1 MNENEIIFDDKE
13 ESNETDELESKSVP
27 EERKL
32 FTQAYDKSVY
42 DLVRMISE
50 KDIILNPHYQ
60 REYVWD
66 DKRASLLVESIILNV
81 PIPVVYVS
89 QEEDDKWNVID
100 GLQRLNSLFRFF
112 ERDFKL
118 KGLEV
123 LTELNNEDIKT
134 MNPKSLRILKN
145 GLIRVI
151 MISSDSDPNIK
162 YDVFMRLNRGSVKLS
177 EQELRNCLYRGEYN
191 DLLKELRKNSKFKEI
206 LNIKTNHPR
215 MNDIE
220 LIERFFAMHDDWD
233 NNAFVMKTYRKQIKR
248 FLNEHMYK
256 MMKINQ
262 KKVSE
267 LQTLFEDTVTKVY
280 TVFGPN
286 AFRRIDT
293 NDIFESNLNRA
304 LMDCIM
310 VSFTY
315 YNKDDINSKS
325 TQIKDL
331 LKNTLANDKEFLESI
346 TKSTWNTKAVN
357 YRMKKWSEKLSEIM
371 N

>member
-1 MNENEIIFDDKE
+1 MEQEDIIFEDKQE
-13 ESNETDELESKSVP
+13 INNLEETDIKSIP

-32 FTQAYDKSVY
+32 YTQAYDKSVS
-42 DLVRMISE
+42 DLVRMITE

-66 DKRASLLVESIILNV
+66 DKRASLLIESIILNV

-89 QEEDDKWNVID
+89 QEDDDKWNVID

-123 LTELNNEDIKT
+123 LLELNGLDIKT
-134 MNPKSLRILKN
+134 INPKSSRILKN

-177 EQELRNCLYRGEYN
+177 EQELRNCLYRGEFN
-191 DLLKELRKNSKFKEI
+191 DLLKDLRNNKIFMDI
-206 LNIKTNHPR
+206 LNLKSNHPR
-215 MNDIE
+215 MDDIE
-220 LIERFFAMHDDWD
+220 LIERFFAMYEDWD
-233 NNAFVMKTYRKQIKR
+233 NDLLIMRTYKKQIKR
-248 FLNEHMYK
+248 FLNEHMYR
-256 MMKINQ
+256 MMKNT
-262 KKVSE
+262 KEKNN
-267 LQTLFEDTVTKVY
+267 TLKILFNDTIDKVY
-280 TVFGPN
+280 KVFSNN
-286 AFRRIDT
+286 AFRRIDLNNT
-293 NDIFESNLNRA
+293 YESNLNRA
-304 LMDCIM
+304 LMDCVM

-315 YNKDDINSKS
+315 YSIEQIDNKS
-325 TQIKDL
+325 TEIRNS
-331 LKNTLANDKEFLESI
+331 LKNTLSNDIEFLESI

-357 YRMKKWSEKLSEIM
+357 YRMKKWSEIM
-371 N
+371 KGIM